1 IAGALLLLQLLSLS
15 VVDEVEARE
24 EYAASSTDATLIH
37 RGAFTEQLNL
47 VGADA
52 SVEQLALTDD
62 DVQFLGITV
71 DESSGDVYF
80 ATSNSAIQRAHY
92 DSAKSPS
99 WDVTTVAGGHVEVR
113 VEGYNLGTSI
123 DDVASFSVKGVECPT
138 RRRESSNTLVC
149 VLGDPAVTS
158 DLGESVET
166 EDIVVQTASGGWTQG
181 GYPGDFVDA
190 KLADHSLKPIITRVE
205 ATGRTISPRALC
217 FDSAGGTLY
226 YSDLATRSLNRINLL
241 DNSGDGGSTLTA
253 KVEFDVFLP
262 DVGLVQGMAIDVSEG
277 RNGGFVY
284 FSDAQGGTI
293 SRVEL
298 PADGTRPEVSEARQV
313 LVSGLIDPMGIA
325 LEPDGG
331 RGRLFY
337 ALRGGR
343 ICAVS
348 RDGSISTSVPPTAVF
363 LEGGGYEVRRF
374 DSGTR
379 LDGIAI
385 SASEGG
391 GIDPTEV
398 RLYWAESGRAP
409 AIKRSTLDGT
419 RPEDVSVEDDG
430 TEAKG
435 QLVWPRGLAFGA
447 EASTGLLFGE
457 YLGSV
462 RLLPLP
468 PAGGSVGIIAEADSY
483 PAAVAIH
490 ALVAAA
496 RREGAEERFFT
507 HSVR

>member
-1 IAGALLLLQLLSLS
+1 KG
-15 VVDEVEARE
+15 
-24 EYAASSTDATLIH
+24 
-37 RGAFTEQLNL
+37 
-47 VGADA
+47 
-52 SVEQLALTDD
+52 
-62 DVQFLGITV
+62 
-71 DESSGDVYF
+71 SGDVYF

-99 WDVTTVAGGHVEVR
+99 WDVTTVVGGHVEVL

-149 VLGDPAVTS
+149 VLGDPAVTI
-158 DLGESVET
+158 DLGESVGT

-181 GYPGDFVDA
+181 GYPGDFVDV

-205 ATGRTISPRALC
+205 ATGRAISPRALC

-226 YSDLATRSLNRINLL
+226 YSDLATRSLNRISLL
-241 DNSGDGGSTLTA
+241 DIGGDGGSILTA
-253 KVEFDVFLP
+253 KVEFDAFLP

-277 RNGGFVY
+277 RHGGFVY
-284 FSDAQGGTI
+284 LSDAQGGTI

-298 PADGTRPEVSEARQV
+298 PADGTRPEVPGAQQV

-348 RDGSISTSVPPTAVF
+348 RDGSISTSVPPTAVL

-391 GIDPTEV
+391 GIDPTEI

-419 RPEDVSVEDDG
+419 RPEDVPVEDDG

-468 PAGGSVGIIAEADSY
+468 PAAGRLHTIAEADSY

-490 ALVAAA
+490 ALIAAA
-496 RREGAEERFFT
+496 GREGAEERFFT

>member
-1 IAGALLLLQLLSLS
+1 MVGTQRLPFQQLSCVAETSGPALICFFSTQS
-15 VVDEVEARE
+15 V
-24 EYAASSTDATLIH
+24 
-37 RGAFTEQLNL
+37 G
-47 VGADA
+47 
-52 SVEQLALTDD
+52 
-62 DVQFLGITV
+62 
-71 DESSGDVYF
+71 
-80 ATSNSAIQRAHY
+80 
-92 DSAKSPS
+92 
-99 WDVTTVAGGHVEVR
+99 
-113 VEGYNLGTSI
+113 
-123 DDVASFSVKGVECPT
+123 
-138 RRRESSNTLVC
+138 
-149 VLGDPAVTS
+149 
-158 DLGESVET
+158 T

-205 ATGRTISPRALC
+205 VTGRTISPHALC

-226 YSDLATRSLNRINLL
+226 YSDLATRSLNRISLL
-241 DNSGDGGSTLTA
+241 DNSDDSGGSTLTA
-253 KVEFDVFLP
+253 KVEFDTFLP

-277 RNGGFVY
+277 QNGGFVY

-298 PADGTRPEVSEARQV
+298 PVDGTRPETPEARQV
-313 LVSGLIDPMGIA
+313 LVSGLVDPMGVA
-325 LEPDGG
+325 LEPGG
-331 RGRLFY
+331 GGGRLFY

-348 RDGSISTSVPPTAVF
+348 RDGSVSTSVPPTAVL

-385 SASEGG
+385 SATEGTG
-391 GIDPTEV
+391 SDPTEL
-398 RLYWAESGRAP
+398 RLYWAESGRTP
-409 AIKRSTLDGT
+409 GIKRSTLDGT
-419 RPEDVSVEDDG
+419 RPEDVSVSDDG

-447 EASTGLLFGE
+447 GASTGLLFGE

-468 PAGGSVGIIAEADSY
+468 AAGGSVETIAQADSY

-496 RREGAEERFFT
+496 AREGAEERFFT